1 MCERPNPLYCIVPP
15 HILRALLAH
24 PDSSV
29 SHSALRTL
37 LTTTRLRERRRIIGG
52 TAIQVPAG
60 TRRRTIYDARHDPNE
75 EDLPGTLVWGEG
87 DPAST
92 DAAVNEAYDGLGSTY
107 KLYKDIYQ
115 RNSIDDRGMRL
126 DASVHYG
133 QDYDNAFWD
142 GKEMVFG
149 DGDGIIFVG
158 FTKAIDVI
166 GHELT
171 HGVTEHT
178 ANLTYHN
185 QPGALNES
193 VSDVFGSLVK
203 QYAANQTASQADWL
217 IGNGILAP
225 GINGKALRS
234 MAAPGTA
241 YDDPKLGGKDPQ
253 PATMSGYQH
262 LPDDEDN
269 DFGGVHIN
277 SGIPNHAFYLLA
289 TGLGGYAWN
298 DAGHIWY
305 ATLRQLWATANF
317 QDCANVS
324 YQVAG
329 TLYGSGSKQQQ
340 AVRDAWSHVG
350 IQVKAG
356 AQHFAVVGRENETNG
371 AQLKERLEQLSQEL
385 RSIATSIG

>member
-1 MCERPNPLYCIVPP
+1 M
-15 HILRALLAH
+15 LRALLTHQDA
-24 PDSSV
+24 SV
-29 SHSALRTL
+29 SQSALRTL
-37 LTTTRLRERRRIIGG
+37 LTSTRFHERRRLLGATAVRVPSG
-52 TAIQVPAG
+52 TL
-60 TRRRTIYDARHDPNE
+60 RRTIYDAQHDPNDR
-75 EDLPGTLVWGEG
+75 DLPGKLVRGEG

-92 DAAVNEAYDGLGSTY
+92 SDAAVNEAYDGLEATY
-107 KLYKDIYQ
+107 KLYQDIYQ

-126 DASVHYG
+126 DASVHFG
-133 QDYDNAFWD
+133 QGYDNAFWD
-142 GKEMVFG
+142 GQQMVFG

-171 HGVTEHT
+171 HGVTQHT
-178 ANLTYHN
+178 ANLAYHN
-185 QPGALNES
+185 QSGALNES

-203 QYAANQTASQADWL
+203 QYRLNQTASQADWL

-241 YDDPKLGGKDPQ
+241 YEDAKLGGRDPQ

-262 LPDDEDN
+262 VPDDEEH

-289 TGLGGYAWN
+289 TSLGGYAWN

-305 ATLRQLWATANF
+305 ATLRQLWPTATF

-329 TLYGSGSKQQQ
+329 TLFGSGSKQQQ

-350 IQVKAG
+350 VKAPMG
-356 AQHFAVVGRENETNG
+356 GQHLAMAGNEADGTH
-371 AQLKERLEQLSQEL
+371 LKARLEQLSQEL
-385 RSIATSIG
+385 ERLVASIA